1 LPRPVASIDEQEVLR
16 AITIGIEKR
25 HARTESF
32 RKIFLSE
39 RSARMTEMDARG
51 RGDVGELRESSRG
64 LRPLCRYDK
73 DTSAANSQNGS
84 SQEFSSF

>member
-1 LPRPVASIDEQEVLR
+1 
-16 AITIGIEKR
+16 
-25 HARTESF
+25 
-32 RKIFLSE
+32 
-39 RSARMTEMDARG
+39 MTEMDARG

-73 DTSAANSQNGS
+73 DTSADKSQNGS